1 MAIVKRSGISYAV
14 TLALLPAALIV
25 GCAGNDKLTRLDS
38 SELKTPEVVTDAVT
52 NETVELQDNF
62 AFVQIAPPLVGHGV
76 NSEISVNDAELSVQE
91 EPLAKMVA
99 EQELVDV
106 VLTPAEPEYPQQSI
120 IRFAVDQYDIVDS
133 DLDGLKQH
141 ALFLQNNPDMELN
154 INGYADSRG
163 SAQYN
168 FQLSK
173 KRADQIEAILLTLGA
188 SPTQLKVNSYG
199 ESFPVKDEKNWDEN
213 RRVELQYKEREQ
225 PVMAQY

>member
-106 VLTPAEPEYPQQSI
+106 VLTPAEPEYPRRGYQPGSPRRRQWRQDRIAS
-120 IRFAVDQYDIVDS
+120 RQYLEATRRTARDRLALYRGRPGWRHVNRAGG
-133 DLDGLKQH
+133 GLNEHEK
-141 ALFLQNNPDMELN
+141 PIELAHRS
-154 INGYADSRG
+154 G
-163 SAQYN
+163 
-168 FQLSK
+168 
-173 KRADQIEAILLTLGA
+173 
-188 SPTQLKVNSYG
+188 
-199 ESFPVKDEKNWDEN
+199 
-213 RRVELQYKEREQ
+213 
-225 PVMAQY
+225 